1 MTGGLGAL
9 AASGPGPFAV
19 RGWRVLKKILLPVV
33 FALLA
38 WGFWLSPEFKEIAA
52 GVAIFLFGM
61 MSLEE
66 GFKAFTGGVLEKLL
80 GASTDRLWK
89 SLSFGMVA
97 TTIMQSSSLV
107 TVITISFLS
116 AGLITLAPSL
126 GIIFG
131 ANIGTTTG
139 AWLVAGVGLDIDIA
153 AYAMPF
159 VVFGVILMLQGSKA
173 LKGLGYILGGVGF
186 LFLGIHYMKTGFET
200 FQGAIDLTQFAIPGL
215 AGLLIYTGVGIVAT
229 VIMQSSHA
237 TLILAI
243 TALAAG
249 QITYENSLAIA
260 IGSNV
265 GTTVTAL
272 LGAMSA
278 NVAGKRLA
286 VAHLIF
292 NLTTGLI
299 AIVFIGVLARAVDAI
314 SGAVGIAADD
324 YPLKFA
330 LFHTLF
336 NVIGVAIMT
345 PLIDQLV
352 RLLRWLLPDKPLD
365 VSVPHYLNDAAL
377 GFPDT
382 ALKAIV
388 QEAGHL
394 YRNAFGVMAI
404 GLGLRESDLRSDR
417 DLAEIVRTAPPPPPD
432 VDLEDLYERRVKGLY
447 GAIVEFASRAESNM
461 VPEQVE
467 LLSAIR
473 AVVRGIVLAIKDVKH
488 LHKNMQRY
496 VRSAN
501 ADIRGQYNAA
511 RLFVARVLRAT
522 ARIAEDQEAALA
534 ALAAISAEIDDY
546 DIVESG
552 MLDQLIREH
561 RITPAMATS
570 LLNDS
575 GYVMN
580 ISRKLSEAG
589 LIMLR
594 DQTYDFLQ
602 EMRAAAGGQG
612 SGTAV
617 GEPVVGIEARA
628 QATTP

>member
-1 MTGGLGAL
+1 L
-9 AASGPGPFAV
+9 
-19 RGWRVLKKILLPVV
+19 RVLKKVLLPVV

-61 MSLEE
+61 MALEE

-80 GASTDRLWK
+80 DASTDKLWK
-89 SLSFGMVA
+89 SLSFGMAVS
-97 TTIMQSSSLV
+97 TVMQSSSLV
-107 TVITISFLS
+107 SVITISFLS
-116 AGLITLAPSL
+116 AGLIGLAPGL

-139 AWLVAGVGLDIDIA
+139 AWLVAGVGLNIDIA
-153 AYAMPF
+153 AYAMPL
-159 VVFGVILMLQGSKA
+159 VVFGVILLFQGSKA
-173 LKGLGYILGGVGF
+173 LKGVGYILAGIGF

-200 FQGAIDLTQFAIPGL
+200 FQGAIDLSRFAVPGL
-215 AGLLIYTGVGIVAT
+215 AGLLIYTVVGIVAT

-292 NLTTGLI
+292 NVTTGLI
-299 AIVFIGVLARAVDAI
+299 AIVFIGFLARAVDAI
-314 SGAVGIAADD
+314 SGVIGIAADD
-324 YPLKFA
+324 YTLKFA
-330 LFHTLF
+330 VFHTLF
-336 NVIGVAIMT
+336 NVIGVAIIT

-352 RLLRWLLPDKPLD
+352 RLLEWLLPDKPLD

-394 YRNAFGVMAI
+394 YRNAFGVMAL

-417 DLAEIVRTAPPPPPD
+417 DLAEIVRTAPPPPD

-447 GAIVEFASRAESNM
+447 GAIVEFASRAESEM

-496 VRSAN
+496 VRSSN
-501 ADIRGQYNAA
+501 IDIRGQYNDA

-522 ARIAEDQEAALA
+522 AQIADDQDAALA
-534 ALAAISAEIDDY
+534 ALAAIGAEIDDF

-552 MLDQLIREH
+552 KLDQLIRER

-589 LIMLR
+589 LIVLR
-594 DQTYDFLQ
+594 NKTYDFLQ
-602 EMRAAAGGQG
+602 QMRAATGGQG

-617 GEPVVGIEARA
+617 ADAVVGIEARA
-628 QATTP
+628 QAAP

>member
-1 MTGGLGAL
+1 
-9 AASGPGPFAV
+9 V
-19 RGWRVLKKILLPVV
+19 
-33 FALLA
+33 
-38 WGFWLSPEFKEIAA
+38 
-52 GVAIFLFGM
+52 
-61 MSLEE
+61 
-66 GFKAFTGGVLEKLL
+66 
-80 GASTDRLWK
+80 
-89 SLSFGMVA
+89 
-97 TTIMQSSSLV
+97 
-107 TVITISFLS
+107 
-116 AGLITLAPSL
+116 
-126 GIIFG
+126 
-131 ANIGTTTG
+131 
-139 AWLVAGVGLDIDIA
+139 
-153 AYAMPF
+153 
-159 VVFGVILMLQGSKA
+159 
-173 LKGLGYILGGVGF
+173 GYIIAGIGF

-200 FQGAIDLTQFAIPGL
+200 FQGAIDLSQFAVPGL
-215 AGLLIYTGVGIVAT
+215 AGLLIYTAVGIVAT

-249 QITYENSLAIA
+249 QVTYENSLAIA

-286 VAHLIF
+286 IAHLIF

-299 AIVFIGVLARAVDAI
+299 AIVFIGALARAVDAI
-314 SGAVGIAADD
+314 SGVVGIAADD
-324 YPLKFA
+324 YTLKFA
-330 LFHTLF
+330 VFHTLF

-345 PLIDQLV
+345 PLINPLV
-352 RLLRWLLPDKPLD
+352 RMLEWLLPEKPLD
-365 VSVPHYLNDAAL
+365 VSLPHYLNDAAL
-377 GFPDT
+377 DFPDT

-394 YRNAFGVMAI
+394 YRNAFGYIAV
-404 GLGLRESDLRSDR
+404 GLGLTESDLRSDR
-417 DLAEIVRTAPPPPPD
+417 DLAEIVRTAPPLSD
-432 VDLEDLYERRVKGLY
+432 VDLDDLYERRIKGLY
-447 GAIVEFASRAESNM
+447 GAIVEFASKAESSM

-473 AVVRGIVLAIKDVKH
+473 SVVRGIVLAIKDVKH

-496 VRSAN
+496 VRSDN

-522 ARIAEDQEAALA
+522 AQIADDKEASLT
-534 ALAAISAEIDDY
+534 ALAAISAEIEDY

-552 MLDQLIREH
+552 ALDQLIRER

-570 LLNDS
+570 LMNDS

-594 DQTYDFLQ
+594 DQTYEFLQ
-602 EMRAAAGGQG
+602 TVRADAEQQG

-617 GEPVVGIEARA
+617 EDAVVGIEARA
-628 QATTP
+628 QSAP